1 MSAAL
6 HRFFAI
12 CPRGLDG
19 VLADELRAL
28 GATHLAPEP
37 GGVGFAGSLA
47 TAYAANLHSRI
58 ASRVLWQVG
67 RRPYGSEDDVYHAA
81 YAVPWDDHM
90 TPQQTLR
97 VDVNASNSPLRSLEF
112 AMLKVKDGIVDRL
125 RDRRGERPSID
136 RTRPD
141 VRVFAFLDHEAV
153 TLYLDLSGEPLFKR
167 GWRADKGEA
176 PLKENLAAG
185 LLLLAGWTPAQPL
198 LDPFCGSGTI
208 VIEAACLAA
217 RRAPGLNRRFAFERL
232 TSFDAA
238 GWANLKRAAQA
249 QVDDTAA
256 ATLVGSDISTRV
268 IEQARANAQL
278 AGLSAWLDDGR
289 LLLRAGDARQ
299 MAPPAEHGLIVTNPP
314 YGEQSNPRSASVPK
328 MMGEIGDA
336 LKQRFSGWTAWLL
349 TSDRQLPR
357 QMRLAETRK
366 TVLFNGALECRFF
379 RFDLVRGS
387 YRPRQPSGRGDAT
400 AAENDAPPQSAA

>member
-1 MSAAL
+1 MSTSL

-12 CPRGLDG
+12 CPRGLDAL
-19 VLADELRAL
+19 LAAELKAL
-28 GATHLAPEP
+28 GATHLAPEA

-47 TAYAANLHSRI
+47 TAYAANLHSRL

-67 RRPYGSEDDVYHAA
+67 GRPYATEDDIYHAA
-81 YAVPWDDHM
+81 FAVPWDDHM

-97 VDVNASNSPLRSLEF
+97 VDVNASHSPLRSLEF
-112 AMLKVKDGIVDRL
+112 AMLKVKDGIVDRI
-125 RDRRGERPSID
+125 RDRTGERPSID

-141 VRVFAFLDHEAV
+141 VRVFAYLDHEAV

-185 LLLLAGWTPAQPL
+185 LLMLAGWTPAQPL

-208 VIEAACLAA
+208 VIEAACMAA
-217 RRAPGLNRRFAFERL
+217 RRAPGLNRSFAFERL
-232 TSFDAA
+232 ASFDGA
-238 GWANLKRAAQA
+238 GWSNLRREAQA
-249 QVDDTAA
+249 RIDDGAGA
-256 ATLVGSDISTRV
+256 QIVGSDISTRV
-268 IEQARANAQL
+268 VEQARANAQL
-278 AGLSAWLDDGR
+278 AGLQRWLDDGR
-289 LLLRAGDARQ
+289 LTIAAGDARQ
-299 MAPPAEHGLIVTNPP
+299 MQAPAETGLIVTNPP
-314 YGEQSNPRSASVPK
+314 YGEQSAPRSASVPK

-336 LKQRFSGWTAWLL
+336 LKQRFAGWTAWLL

-357 QMRLAETRK
+357 QMRLSETRK

-379 RFDLVRGS
+379 RFDLVRGQ
-387 YRPRQPSGRGDAT
+387 YRPRAATDPAAPQPS
-400 AAENDAPPQSAA
+400 